1 MSNFMCLQGFDLQ
14 MFAGEPETIFDLVNA
29 SEIGAYWTEATEN
42 KIPYLGATLFP
53 AERQLGL
60 DLSWIKGSRGLP
72 VALTPSAFDVKAT
85 LRDRIGVKKIETE
98 MPFFREAMRIG
109 EKDRQE
115 INKLL
120 AASNRATLEPIL
132 KRIFDD
138 AANLIDGAEVQAE
151 RMRMQLLS
159 TGKIKITAENRMS
172 YDYDYKLPAA
182 HKATIADAAEK
193 WSAVDTATPV
203 QDIQEWQGKVEDDT
217 GVRPT
222 RAICTRKTWNY
233 LLMNKSIRLDMDP
246 IGGENRIMTDA
257 MLQQYLSTK
266 LGLSVA
272 VYNKRYHVALG
283 GASYQFFPDEVFS
296 LIPDGALGNT
306 YFGTTPEESDLL
318 SGATDAEVQI
328 VNNGVAVT
336 TIKEPHP
343 VNVATIVSAIC
354 LPSFETIDSIFVAT
368 VA

>member
-1 MSNFMCLQGFDLQ
+1 M
-14 MFAGEPETIFDLVNA
+14 PTIFDMVTA
-29 SEIGAYWTEATEN
+29 KEISAYWTEAVEN
-42 KIPYLGATLFP
+42 KTPYLGATLFP
-53 AERQLGL
+53 AKKQLGL

-72 VALTPSAFDVKAT
+72 VALTPSAFDTKAT
-85 LRDRIGVKKIETE
+85 LRDRIGVKKVETE

-132 KRIFDD
+132 TRIFDD
-138 AANLIDGAEVQAE
+138 ATNLIDGAEVQAE

-159 TGKIKITAENRMS
+159 TGKIRITAENRMS
-172 YDYDYKLPAA
+172 YDYDFKLPSSHKTTISVAA
-182 HKATIADAAEK
+182 NK
-193 WSAVDTATPV
+193 WSVSATATPV
-203 QDIQEWQGKVEDDT
+203 QDIQKWQDKVEDDT

-233 LLMNKSIRLDMDP
+233 LLANKSIRLDMDP

-266 LGLSVA
+266 LGISVA
-272 VYNKRYHVALG
+272 VYNKKYHVELG
-283 GASYQFFPDEVFS
+283 GASSLFFPDEVFT
-296 LIPDGALGNT
+296 LIPEGGLGNT
-306 YFGTTPEESDLL
+306 YYGTTPEESDLL
-318 SGATDAEVQI
+318 SGATDTEVQI
-328 VNNGVAVT
+328 VNTGVAVT

-343 VNVATIVSAIC
+343 VNVITVVSAIT
-354 LPSFETIDSIFVAT
+354 LPSFESIDSIFVAT
-368 VA
+368 VHS